1 MILLTRLIMRLLRR
15 RWGLILIGAIMVIGG
30 LIWGLTSHQVGYQ
43 SSQQNVTY
51 RIAIGS
57 QSGNT
62 YIHADRSSDYF
73 AAFSGDFNPPITQSA
88 IDNSNTI
95 SFVARTDTSSLN
107 PALNAPDGSTVNDA
121 HKIEKLVFYDK
132 SGNVQGT
139 FTTTEYDA
147 NPNGFNDNE
156 WLKAIWLIIAGVLV
170 AVAAFLYPMLVKQP
184 QVNTGFSINAP
195 GAQPYQQP
203 YQQPNPY
210 GQVYQGPAQYPQGTP
225 PYPPQTPA
233 YGQPPQAAPYPPQ
246 APAYGQPPQAAPY
259 PPQAPVYGQPPYQQP
274 PQE

>member
-1 MILLTRLIMRLLRR
+1 MRLLRR

-62 YIHADRSSDYF
+62 YIHADGSSDYF

-195 GAQPYQQP
+195 GAQPYHQP
-203 YQQPNPY
+203 YQQPDPY
-210 GQVYQGPAQYPQGTP
+210 GQAYQGPAQYPQGT

-246 APAYGQPPQAAPY
+246 TPAYGQPPQAAPY